1 MSSFRRA
8 GSRTRSEPVS
18 EEPPTPAGAGGVLR
32 PSGTSAVL
40 AGLLW
45 AAGVGGEIAL
55 QPQRPDGSVVV
66 PVLFGLCTVAAVA
79 GAGFLVHAFR
89 GLRAAALS
97 SGGQPARPAG
107 RTLRAGSWSCVAG
120 ALLLLV
126 FSAAILVSGLAT
138 GRVWEP
144 SFLAFALG
152 MVLLLGGQL
161 AFGLALRRHHLGA
174 RGVWP
179 SLVVAGACVVV
190 ALGVAEDP
198 WHDLGMF
205 GLFAAW
211 VALGS
216 GLLRGERPRSSDD
229 AGF

>member
-1 MSSFRRA
+1 MSSFRGA
-8 GSRTRSEPVS
+8 GARSRSDLVS
-18 EEPPTPAGAGGVLR
+18 APPPTGVRPGSALR
-32 PSGTSAVL
+32 SSGTSAVL

-45 AAGVGGEIAL
+45 AAGVGGEIAF
-55 QPQRPDGSVVV
+55 QPQHPDGSVAA
-66 PVLFGLCTVAAVA
+66 PVLFGLCTAAGVA
-79 GAGFLVHAFR
+79 GSGFLVHAFWV
-89 GLRAAALS
+89 LRDAALTD
-97 SGGQPARPAG
+97 GGQAARSTS
-107 RTLRAGSWSCVAG
+107 RTVRAGSGCCVAG

-126 FSAAILVSGLAT
+126 CSAAIMVSGLAT

-161 AFGLALRRHHLGA
+161 ALGLALRRQDAGA

-179 SLVVAGACVVV
+179 SLVVASICVVV
-190 ALGVAEDP
+190 ALGVPTDP

-211 VALGS
+211 VALGG
-216 GLLRGERPRSSDD
+216 GLSQRGVPGTTLGGS
-229 AGF
+229 